1 VAKTAAQVFQV
12 SEPGFTFAFAYVI
25 RLDRV
30 ARAIILPMGEALTI
44 VPHICFAMCKNR
56 HGEKVRSAQLFSW
69 TSALIKFEEDRRWL
83 LQLLYSAYQ
92 ALENP
97 G

>member
-56 HGEKVRSAQLFSW
+56 HGAKAPLGTAVLLDKRSHQ
-69 TSALIKFEEDRRWL
+69 I
-83 LQLLYSAYQ
+83 
-92 ALENP
+92 
-97 G
+97 